1 MFCTRFPL
9 KATHFNKV
17 SSDFVG
23 AITPMVNTASYMTSL
38 QPLTGG
44 ESV

>member
-1 MFCTRFPL
+1 MSCTQFPL
-9 KATHFNKV
+9 KAIHLTKV

-23 AITPMVNTASYMTSL
+23 AIRPMVNTASYMTSL

-44 ESV
+44 VSV

>member
-1 MFCTRFPL
+1 MSCTQFPL
-9 KATHFNKV
+9 KAIRFTKA
-17 SSDFVG
+17 SSDFMG
-23 AITPMVNTASYMTSL
+23 AIRPMVNTASYMTSL